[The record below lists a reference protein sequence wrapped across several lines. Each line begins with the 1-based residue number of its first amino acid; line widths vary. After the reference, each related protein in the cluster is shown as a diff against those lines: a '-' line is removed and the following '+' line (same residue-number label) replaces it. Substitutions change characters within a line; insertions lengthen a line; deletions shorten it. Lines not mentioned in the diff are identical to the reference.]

1 MQFKEPKVILLA
13 KTEVDYSGLNALL
26 AHIGSTEWE
35 PDTTNSAE
43 VLTEVAGRLCYKSF
57 DPKLNPN
64 VTKVREG
71 NKPYVKN
78 ILKQKHGSVLEH
90 STVTLAFLDVTR
102 IFTHEIVRHRAGT
115 AFSQESLRF
124 VRLEDINAFY
134 PEVSLKKFPWMKSYM
149 ERQIQIDEKIQKEL
163 AEKFL
168 INDGNF
174 VSKKTLTS
182 AMRRMAPEGLCTN
195 IIVTGNHRAWRH
207 IITKRCNEHA
217 EEEIRMVMTMV
228 AKKLRFEFPN
238 IYQDMFIKVAED
250 GGPIVG
256 FDNEDV

>member
-1 MQFKEPKVILLA
+1 M
-13 KTEVDYSGLNALL
+13 
-26 AHIGSTEWE
+26 
-35 PDTTNSAE
+35 
-43 VLTEVAGRLCYKSF
+43 
-57 DPKLNPN
+57 
-64 VTKVREG
+64 
-71 NKPYVKN
+71 
-78 ILKQKHGSVLEH
+78 LEH

-124 VRLEDINAFY
+124 VRLEEINAFY
-134 PEVSLKKFPWMKSYM
+134 PEASLKEFPWMKSYM
-149 ERQIQIDEKIQKEL
+149 ADKIQLDEETQIKL
-163 AEKFL
+163 AEEFK

-174 VSKKTLTS
+174 AEKKLLTS

-195 IIVTGNHRAWRH
+195 IIVTGNHRTWRH

>member
-13 KTEVDYSGLNALL
+13 KTEMDYTGLNALL
-26 AHIGSTEWE
+26 AHLGSTEWE

-43 VLTEVAGRLCYKSF
+43 VLTEVAGRLCYKSY

-64 VTKVREG
+64 VMKVREG
-71 NKPYVKN
+71 NKPYIAN

-102 IFTHEIVRHRAGT
+102 IFTHEIVRHRVGT

-134 PEVSLKKFPWMKSYM
+134 PELGLKDFPWMSAYM
-149 ERQIQIDEKIQKEL
+149 EDKFKVGEDCQAYL
-163 AEKFL
+163 AEQFG
-168 INDGNF
+168 INDENF
-174 VSKKTLTS
+174 TKKKELTS

-217 EEEIRMVMTMV
+217 EEEIRTVMTMV

-250 GGPIVG
+250 EGPIVG
-256 FDNEDV
+256 FDNEGV